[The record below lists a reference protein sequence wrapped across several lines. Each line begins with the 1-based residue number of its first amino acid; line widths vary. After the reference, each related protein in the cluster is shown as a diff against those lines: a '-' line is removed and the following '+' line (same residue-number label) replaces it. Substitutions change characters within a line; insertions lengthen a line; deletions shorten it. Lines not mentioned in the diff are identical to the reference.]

1 MRMSQKVDGA
11 TGDGCVAITVSYSFI
26 FFRLFVVV
34 LLASPTLFY
43 LLLPTLPWR
52 CHVAQRAQGGQVRV
66 ALQAGRGAQVLE
78 EALHETLRRQAVLLL
93 EPQGAWRSSL
103 RTPHIFCFLMA
114 F

>member
-11 TGDGCVAITVSYSFI
+11 TGDGCVAII
-26 FFRLFVVV
+26 LFFHLLSTFFVV

>member
-11 TGDGCVAITVSYSFI
+11 TGDGCVAIL
-26 FFRLFVVV
+26 FFHLLSTFVVVLV

-43 LLLPTLPWR
+43 LLPTLPWR